1 MSRVGGVTEWIDSTL
16 RGGAG
21 NDDSERTRE
30 KSTKNNDVLSIK
42 TPVFEVLKQR
52 IKQDAIENM

>member
-21 NDDSERTRE
+21 NDDGERTRE